1 MSLVLAIELA
11 NMKFTL
17 EIQVQESSAA
27 MKILKPTWQPFA
39 CFTAITI
46 MNIYIMNNEFISY
59 LNKYLPIAMV
69 QGRKELQLVGHR

>member
-11 NMKFTL
+11 NMQFTL
-17 EIQVQESSAA
+17 EIQVQESSA

-46 MNIYIMNNEFISY
+46 MNIYIINNELISY

-69 QGRKELQLVGHR
+69 ASFPGSPS

>member
-1 MSLVLAIELA
+1 MQL
-11 NMKFTL
+11 NL

-46 MNIYIMNNEFISY
+46 MNIYIMNNELISY
-59 LNKYLPIAMV
+59 LNKHLPIAMV
-69 QGRKELQLVGHR
+69 QGHKDLQLVGHC